1 MHHPSLNSLEQ
12 KEFDNP
18 PPSPSVSSGTDF
30 MKGGI
35 SNLLPLLKGGAAVQ
49 GQTMAPNG
57 WEGFLV
63 VVRLIRLTAVI
74 SILAISSLFPLVTS
88 HAQQEAILEA
98 GRFSAEP
105 LENSLPTGWKPL
117 TFKKIDRHT
126 TYTLI
131 QEGNE
136 VVVRAVAEASA
147 SGLVREI
154 KINPKEYPVVQ
165 WRWKVR
171 NILKKGDV
179 RRKEGDDYP
188 ARIYITF
195 EYDPGKLGFFEK
207 AKYEAIRLLYGE
219 YPPIGAINY
228 IWESKVP
235 NGTMVPNPFT
245 DRVIMI
251 VVESGETKLNQ
262 WVSEERN
269 IFEDYK
275 KAFGQEPPMIS
286 GVAIM
291 TDTDNT
297 GESATAYYGD
307 IFFRKNKSQ

>member
-1 MHHPSLNSLEQ
+1 
-12 KEFDNP
+12 
-18 PPSPSVSSGTDF
+18 
-30 MKGGI
+30 
-35 SNLLPLLKGGAAVQ
+35 
-49 GQTMAPNG
+49 
-57 WEGFLV
+57 V
-63 VVRLIRLTAVI
+63 VVRLIRLTTLI
-74 SILAISSLFPLVTS
+74 SILAISSLFFLVTS
-88 HAQQEAILEA
+88 PAQQEAILEV
-98 GRFSAEP
+98 GKFSAEP
-105 LENSLPTGWKPL
+105 FKNSLPTGWKPL

-126 TYTLI
+126 IYTLTKDDDT
-131 QEGNE
+131 
-136 VVVRAVAEASA
+136 VVVKAVAESSA
-147 SGLVREI
+147 SGLIREI
-154 KINPKEYPVVQ
+154 KINPKEYPVVR
-165 WRWKVR
+165 WRWKVT

-195 EYDPGKLGFFEK
+195 EYDPSKLGFFEK
-207 AKYEAIRLLYGE
+207 AKYEAIRLLYGQ

-235 NGTMVPNPFT
+235 NGTVVPNPFT

-262 WVSEERN
+262 WVNEERN
-269 IFEDYK
+269 IYEDYK

-297 GESATAYYGD
+297 RESAIAHYGD
-307 IFFRKNKSQ
+307 IIFKK